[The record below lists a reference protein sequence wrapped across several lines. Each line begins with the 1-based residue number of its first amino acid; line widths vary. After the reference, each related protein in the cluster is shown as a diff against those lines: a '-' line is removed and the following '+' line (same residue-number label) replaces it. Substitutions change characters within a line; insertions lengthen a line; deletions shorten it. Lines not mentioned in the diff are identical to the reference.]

1 MGNLVLPLSLP
12 HHKKSK
18 GQFYS
23 AMRLIIAPLL
33 LVFLFVLDVAGQD
46 TLPGFSAILKD
57 NGKVI
62 ISWRNNYPV
71 INQISIQRS
80 SDSLKNFTTLLSVPD
95 PTIPENGFVDSK
107 AKGTT
112 MYYRL
117 FILLGNSKYLF
128 TKSKKA
134 VTELVAVLQKTE
146 PVENEITLNR
156 VDNQRIFYQQ
166 ENTTRHNP
174 TVSGP
179 LKTTAPAIVKV
190 EKTVYIK
197 MRDSLIGK
205 VSGKMIAAFRDS
217 VISKT
222 KDTLLFVHADTIL
235 IKNYIAP
242 ITPPKEVKEVYKIS
256 TFVFTG
262 KDGNVNISLA
272 DASRKKYS
280 VKFFEQDNTPILE
293 VKEIKDLL
301 LIVDKVNFVHSGW
314 FRFELYED
322 GKLKEKNKLYI
333 PKDF

>member
-1 MGNLVLPLSLP
+1 MRFILVPFL
-12 HHKKSK
+12 
-18 GQFYS
+18 
-23 AMRLIIAPLL
+23 LI
-33 LVFLFVLDVAGQD
+33 FLFVLDAAGQD

-62 ISWRNNYPV
+62 ISWRNNYQV

-117 FILLGNSKYLF
+117 FILLGNSKYIF
-128 TKSKKA
+128 TKSRRAMTEMVAISQKPA
-134 VTELVAVLQKTE
+134 VEEEEV
-146 PVENEITLNR
+146 TLSR
-156 VDNQRIFYQQ
+156 IDNQRIFYQQ
-166 ENTTRHNP
+166 DNSNKQKPSVT
-174 TVSGP
+174 SP
-179 LKTTAPAIVKV
+179 LKLSTPAAVKV

-197 MRDSLIGK
+197 MKDSVIGRL
-205 VSGKMIAAFRDS
+205 SGRMIGAFRDS
-217 VISKT
+217 IISKT
-222 KDTLLFVHADTIL
+222 KDTILFVHADTVL
-235 IKNYIAP
+235 IKSYIAP
-242 ITPPKEVKEVYKIS
+242 IKEVKEVYKIS

-272 DASRKKYS
+272 DAARKKYS
-280 VKFFEQDNTPILE
+280 VKFFEQDNAPLLE
-293 VKEIKDLL
+293 IKDIKDLL
-301 LIVDKVNFVHSGW
+301 LIVDKVNFIHAGW

-322 GKLKEKNKLYI
+322 GKLKEKNKLFI